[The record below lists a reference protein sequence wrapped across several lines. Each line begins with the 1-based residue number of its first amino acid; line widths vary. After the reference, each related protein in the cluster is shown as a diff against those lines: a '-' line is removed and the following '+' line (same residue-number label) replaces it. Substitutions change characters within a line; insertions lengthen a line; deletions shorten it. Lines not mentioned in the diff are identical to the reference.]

1 MGNNDYAPKNHYI
14 TRDLIKKEA
23 GKKGGLGLMM
33 KLYSSFLRGKN
44 RGNASS
50 KLIKWKMGN
59 PLDR

>member
-14 TRDLIKKEA
+14 TRDLIKKKLE
-23 GKKGGLGLMM
+23 KRGLGLMM